1 MADHFFKTVS
11 YDVEGM
17 SCTNCALGIQRSLE
31 KEGFHNVNV
40 DFSSGEVQL
49 EVADEARLPLAIK
62 RIEDL
67 GYKVKDRT
75 DGEDDKKKGGLAPI
89 EKKFW
94 FTAVF
99 TVPLILSMFIPVDF
113 LHNDLFQLAL
123 TIPVF
128 AVGFWHFGRSAWFSL
143 RSGVTNM
150 DVLIFLGSTA
160 AFIYS
165 LIGTVY
171 GLGHDY
177 MFYETSASIISIV
190 LLGNMLEHRSVKKTT
205 SAIDDLARLQK
216 NTARRITTEI
226 YEGQESVEEVD
237 AALVE
242 EGERVLVNSG
252 DKIPIDGEIYWG
264 SGSVDESIISGEGIP
279 VEKKKGDKVVGGTI
293 LVSGTLKVQATATG
307 KDTVLSQ
314 IIELVRKA
322 QKDKPKLQNLADKIS
337 RIFVP
342 VVVSL
347 ALITIAY
354 WFFGTDLPFRD
365 SLMRGVA
372 VLVIACPCA
381 LGLAIPTAVTVGM
394 GRSAKTG
401 ILIKGGTSIDKF
413 ASIDTIVFDKTGTL
427 TTGKF
432 RITNVR
438 SFTRTEEEV
447 RAILYNMEKHSSHP
461 IAQAITQHFKGAGEM
476 SFESVEEQKGLGI
489 EAVDSSGNQFIAGS
503 FNVAAHLTTDDSH
516 NIYLLM
522 NDELIGW
529 VDIADDVKPGA
540 AEAISFLKKKG
551 LKTVLLSGDR
561 HSRCEEIAAE
571 VGIEEVYSQQLP
583 DQKLEIIEKLSAS
596 GKVGMVG
603 DGINDAPALAKA
615 YVGISMSD
623 ATQVAVKSAEV
634 ILLKGDLSLLAK
646 AYGLTRTTLR
656 TVKENLFWAFFYN
669 VAAIP
674 LAMIGLLTPI
684 VAAFAMAASD
694 IIVVGNSLRL
704 KRRKLR

>member
-293 LVSGTLKVQATATG
+293 LVSGTLKVHATATG

-432 RITNVR
+432 RITNLR
-438 SFTRTEEEV
+438 SFSRTEEEV

-551 LKTVLLSGDR
+551 LKTILLSGDR
-561 HSRCEEIAAE
+561 HSRCEKIAAE

>member
-11 YDVEGM
+11 YNVEGM

-75 DGEDDKKKGGLAPI
+75 DGEDDQKKGLAPI

-94 FTAVF
+94 FTAIF

-347 ALITIAY
+347 ALLTIAY

-432 RITNVR
+432 RITNLR
-438 SFTRTEEEV
+438 NFTRTEEEV

-489 EAVDSSGNQFIAGS
+489 EAVDISGNQFIAGS
-503 FNVAAHLTTDDSH
+503 FNVASHLTTDDSH

-596 GKVGMVG
+596 EKVGMVG